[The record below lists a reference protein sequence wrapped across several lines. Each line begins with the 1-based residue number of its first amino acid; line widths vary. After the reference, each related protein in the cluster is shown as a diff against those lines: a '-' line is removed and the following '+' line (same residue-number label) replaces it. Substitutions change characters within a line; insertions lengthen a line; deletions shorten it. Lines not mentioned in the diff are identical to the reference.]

1 MTDHQQAAHLRLGI
15 PPTLLRPPVG
25 GSEAVARER
34 LTAPITAIGA
44 GELAMVV
51 APAGSGKTTLLAQAY
66 AGLQARGV
74 AVAWLSITPLANEFN
89 RFFLQLIGAV
99 RSVRPGFAASI
110 PAWLEGVSAA
120 AHQELALKLA
130 LAFSEVSGSGDRL
143 VLFLDDYHE
152 VQLSVI
158 HRTMA
163 ILLDHLPAEVSLVIG
178 SRTEPPLQV
187 GALRAGGRL
196 LELGW
201 EQLRF
206 SRQEAEDFLR
216 AARYTLTDDQVGAL
230 HSRTEGWAAG
240 LQLARI
246 DLHQRGDVAA
256 AESFSGG
263 YRSVGKYLLDAVLNR
278 QPAALQ
284 DFLLETA
291 FLDRL
296 SGPLCDAVCRRH
308 GSAGTLEELE
318 QNNLFTFRL
327 DDAGIWYRYHH
338 LFVDFLQARLR
349 QRDPG
354 RIPELYLRASRWYGA
369 EGCLAEAVDYALRGR
384 APERA
389 AELLQPYGRALFR
402 AGQFKELKL
411 TLEQLPERVLRRSP
425 ELCVLHGWACAYAG
439 EFELARVR
447 AQDVQQAV
455 AGRSDD
461 DLFRAEAAVL
471 LGTLGVI
478 RSDEPTLAVLD
489 RGLAARLET
498 ADSSVQSF
506 VYVALAYASRARGR
520 LEEARRLLDQAVA
533 YAERGE
539 SPLVNMLARY
549 NVAVLAWLAGVRG
562 SSEHIARGAL
572 EVAEGRGWL
581 ESMGAAFIRVQLGVT
596 LYEADRLEEARQQ
609 LDAAIEI
616 LRSTQAYGFLGVAVV
631 IRATVH
637 WARGDVERTR
647 LDLEWAERIAESRQV
662 ERVRIRKVQLQ
673 ARMAL
678 ATGHTNYARRHLD
691 QGHALIGAAADEVLP
706 WPEQHE
712 QFRLLDARLLLGE
725 ENWQAALDL
734 ADAAQASAARA
745 QRNYTRLEG
754 LILSVEALLALGRD
768 EEAQGRLREAL
779 DRAAPE
785 QLWRPF
791 FYTGP
796 HLAKLVAAWAASAD
810 PAATELQAVL
820 AGSGR
825 RPEPVAGETLQTR
838 ERQILELVARGL
850 RNREIGARLFLS
862 EETVKWYLKRMYKQ
876 LGVRN
881 RTAALLRARER
892 GLIQS
897 SD

>member
-1 MTDHQQAAHLRLGI
+1 MTDNQQAHLRLGI

-25 GSEAVARER
+25 GGAAIARER
-34 LTAPITAIGA
+34 LTAPITGLGE

-66 AGLQARGV
+66 AGLRARGV
-74 AVAWLSITPLANEFN
+74 EVAWLSVTPLANEFH

-99 RSVRPGFAASI
+99 RCVRPQFAASV
-110 PAWLEGVSAA
+110 PAWLEGITAR

-130 LAFSEVSGSGDRL
+130 LGFSQAGLGAGSRL

-152 VQLSVI
+152 IQLSVI

-163 ILLDHLPAEVSLVIG
+163 ILLDHLPAEVSIVIG

-187 GALRAGGRL
+187 GALRARGRL

-206 SRQEAEDFLR
+206 SRQETERFLGD
-216 AARYTLTDDQVGAL
+216 AQYALTEDQVVAL

-246 DLHQRGDVAA
+246 DLHQSGNLAA

-263 YRSVGKYLLDAVLNR
+263 YRSVGKYLLDAVLDR
-278 QPAALQ
+278 QPPELQ
-284 DFLLETA
+284 AFLLQTA

-296 SGPLCDAVCRRH
+296 TAPLCDAVCQRQ
-308 GSAGTLEELE
+308 GSATVLEELE
-318 QNNLFTFRL
+318 QRNLFTFRL
-327 DDAGIWYRYHH
+327 DEAGIWYRYHH
-338 LFVDFLQARLR
+338 LFADFLQGRLR
-349 QRDPG
+349 QREPQQVAS
-354 RIPELYLRASRWYGA
+354 LHLRASRWYEEQG
-369 EGCLAEAVDYALRGR
+369 GLADAVDYALRGQ

-389 AELLQPYGRALFR
+389 AELLKPYGRALFR
-402 AGQFKELKL
+402 GGQFKELKL
-411 TLEQLPERVLRRSP
+411 NLEQLPEPILRQSP

-447 AQDVQQAV
+447 AQDAQQA
-455 AGRSDD
+455 ADGRGDD

-506 VYVALAYASRARGR
+506 VHVALAYASRARGR
-520 LEEARRLLDQAVA
+520 LDEARRLLDQAVA
-533 YAERGE
+533 FAERGE

-549 NVAVLAWLAGVRG
+549 NVAVLAWLAGERG

-572 EVAEGRGWL
+572 EIAEGRGWL
-581 ESMGAAFIRVQLGVT
+581 ESMGAAFIRAQLGVT

-609 LDAAIEI
+609 LDAAIEV
-616 LRSTQAYGFLGVAVV
+616 LRSTQAYGFLGVAAVL
-631 IRATVH
+631 RATVH
-637 WARGDVERTR
+637 WASGDADRTR

-678 ATGHTNYARRHLD
+678 ATGHANYAQRHLR
-691 QGHALIGAAADEVLP
+691 QGHALIGAAAEDVLP

-725 ENWQAALDL
+725 EKWQEALAL

-745 QRNYTRLEG
+745 QRNYTRLEA
-754 LILSVEALLALGRD
+754 LILSVEALLALGRA

-779 DRAAPE
+779 DMAAPE

-791 FYTGP
+791 FFTGP
-796 HLAKLVAAWAASAD
+796 ELPQLVTQWAASGD
-810 PAATELQAVL
+810 SAAAELQAVL
-820 AGSGR
+820 SGVKR
-825 RPEPVAGETLQTR
+825 RTEPAAGETLQTR

-881 RTAALLRARER
+881 RTAALARAREL